1 MKVGIDEEYGFTPFF
16 IEKML
21 HFLKTEFMKLVGME
35 VPSLWVPCRQK
46 ISFDEENNIS
56 YIKEFDFCWY
66 SGGSIP
72 IRRLCWRS
80 KSIKNYSG
88 KEELLVD
95 DVEIWQEGL
104 EHWVPMLRERIPK
117 MFRKHFW
124 TGYRFIVEINSMG
137 MDTLLEIDAPKE
149 DSEELLSYLDESVS
163 KYNEEGNGLIH
174 NVFPI
179 KSRSKNLK
187 FSIDTG
193 SSGELGVKRII
204 EDLDKSSFTISKIII
219 SDAN

>member
-1 MKVGIDEEYGFTPFF
+1 MKIAISDKYGFTPFF
-16 IEKML
+16 IQKMK
-21 HFLKTEFMKLVGME
+21 HFLKTEFIKVVGME
-35 VPSLWVPCRQK
+35 VPELYFASHELIQ
-46 ISFDEENNIS
+46 FDEINNITF
-56 YIKEFDFCWY
+56 IQEFPLTWY
-66 SGGSIP
+66 SGGAIP

-104 EHWVPMLRERIPK
+104 EYFIPWLREKIPK

-124 TGYRFIVEINSMG
+124 TGYRFIVEIKSMG

-163 KYNEEGNGLIH
+163 KYNEEGDGLIH

-193 SSGELGVKRII
+193 SSGELGIKRII
-204 EDLDKSSFTISKIII
+204 EDLDKSSFTISKITI